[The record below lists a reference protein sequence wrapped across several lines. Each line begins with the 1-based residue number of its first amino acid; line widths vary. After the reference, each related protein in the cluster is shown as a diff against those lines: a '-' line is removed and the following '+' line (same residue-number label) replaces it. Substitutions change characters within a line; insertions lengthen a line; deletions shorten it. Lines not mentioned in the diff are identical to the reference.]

1 MHCRDGVL
9 GELADIVVDPNPS
22 RVSHLVVHA
31 AGGGSVKRLIPY
43 DLVDDAGSRISL
55 RCTLAD
61 AHGLAEAQ
69 ELEYLPSG
77 EGGQTPDP
85 DWEVG
90 VQDVTLV
97 PRHDASVFVDYTPEA
112 EPDIM
117 HIYDRIPRGHVEVR
131 RESSVT
137 TADGHHAGNLEGIVI
152 EGGKLTH
159 LVLRCGHLWHR
170 RTVLIPMSA
179 VGPLHTDEIE
189 VRASR
194 RELQGFSEA

>member
-1 MHCRDGVL
+1 MTTSQPPGDPVRAPAARRIELGAPVHCRDGVL

-77 EGGQTPDP
+77 EGGQT
-85 DWEVG
+85 
-90 VQDVTLV
+90 
-97 PRHDASVFVDYTPEA
+97 
-112 EPDIM
+112 
-117 HIYDRIPRGHVEVR
+117 
-131 RESSVT
+131 
-137 TADGHHAGNLEGIVI
+137 
-152 EGGKLTH
+152 
-159 LVLRCGHLWHR
+159 
-170 RTVLIPMSA
+170 
-179 VGPLHTDEIE
+179 
-189 VRASR
+189 
-194 RELQGFSEA
+194 LQGFSEA